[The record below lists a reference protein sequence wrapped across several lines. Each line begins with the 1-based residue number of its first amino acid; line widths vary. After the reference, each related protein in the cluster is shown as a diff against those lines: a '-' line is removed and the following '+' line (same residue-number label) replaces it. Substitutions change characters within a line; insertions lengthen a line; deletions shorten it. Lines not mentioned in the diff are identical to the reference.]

1 MDSVRT
7 YEEKLKVFA
16 RNGRTSGFRI
26 TLWKGQAQ
34 KVEKEG
40 VILRDPK
47 ATDKKGRMS
56 YAVDFSWPI
65 PGTLSEELYEIACQN
80 APNSGKDNE
89 PIEPMH
95 LPYEIP

>member
-7 YEEKLKVFA
+7 YEEKLKSFA
-16 RNGRTSGFRI
+16 RNGRTRGFRI
-26 TLWKGQAQ
+26 KLWKGQAK

-47 ATDKKGRMS
+47 ETDQKGQMS
-56 YAVDFSWPI
+56 YEVDFSWPI

-80 APNSGKDNE
+80 APNGGKDVE
-89 PIEPMH
+89 PVEPLH
-95 LPYEIP
+95 PPYEI